1 MYDDSTRRLL
11 QAAPNLDG
19 LDAAVMDELLT
30 QAHIA
35 LATARVEAQDD
46 GAAIQ
51 TLDRVRRLAA
61 TFEAYVVLGLKP
73 DQTRAAA
80 FVAASAHQ
88 IIAQTADRR
97 GQNATLLSSDAVDAT
112 LSSTLLFLIA
122 ERTADAAEAA
132 VRLKAKGEKSAV
144 RRSLILTVREFAR
157 NDLEKVTERDLDSD
171 TISDG
176 ESREIATDL
185 LYRECT
191 HAIRLL
197 ACEAIGKG
205 EPGVEEADPVL
216 QHLNRVVELAL
227 ATEDAAIGEI
237 SGPIHFNFAGPYHL
251 ANLIYRLVGG
261 VRSAMLI
268 TTPSPSGANP
278 QAWQSWLETQARAR
292 PFLWTN
298 HLKAVGSGYLDRGR
312 SMVMTSP
319 TGSGKTTLSVLKIA
333 ATRCAN
339 ESVIYLAP
347 THALVDQ
354 VETDLSGE
362 VGNLETTS
370 VEELDLDD
378 IGDRLPAVSVMTP
391 ERCLA
396 LLGAAPELFD
406 QVGLLVFDEFHLIG
420 ASGVDGL
427 AAADGRAVDAMLALM
442 TFIARRPNADLLLL
456 SAMVSNGREIS
467 DWLGQITNRNVD
479 VFDDPWKPTRQLRS
493 CVIYDRG
500 EVSAASLEALA
511 KETATARETVPA
523 RPYGLF
529 SLVAGWH
536 PTRTEKLVVRPLTD
550 RTPPLKQTPAGR
562 LKSNRNVVAAEIA
575 SDFAAAGKRV
585 IVFCENPGACSS
597 VARTV
602 NSLVETANIPLDETQ
617 AALQEAILID
627 IGSPDAAFS
636 AADKRATVHH
646 GDLLPIER
654 RLTESVFRAH
664 GRTSDPD
671 LGLSVIA
678 ATSTIAQGL
687 NLPCDVVILA
697 GTDRSTADD
706 PSGNPRSDL
715 QPHEILNALGRA
727 GRAAY
732 AATGVAIVV
741 PAYVIPV
748 DTTNVR
754 LHPLQAPLPI
764 VFSGQDACDAILDP
778 IAMLLDQI
786 EIDGD
791 TDPRTQA
798 MIRRLTAV
806 TEDGN
811 TGFDRVAKSSLGFHV
826 RRARNEDEA
835 DEWLEA
841 RRGALAAAAA
851 RLVDPPVLDWQQD
864 LAVRN
869 GVPPEIIERL
879 NAALSVAPIA
889 ATTTTDWISWLLDS
903 AVKSPKDL
911 TLFIRKASLDTV
923 FNRSWKNH
931 PDPAAATGPVVEA
944 IKTMASMW
952 CAGRSLIEIEAF
964 VLAFVQ
970 ANEVNITQPAR
981 RSKTAQR
988 ARRFAIRILPDIGF
1002 LCGLFAQIVAHREL
1016 EDNSA
1021 TQQIVPMLQ
1030 RMIKAGD
1037 HDRHQAILR
1046 LEARDPSRVRSFKSC
1061 EDMRPRFTAGPMD
1074 TIEVVQNDIRTG
1086 IAIQMF
1092 SALDP

>member
-1 MYDDSTRRLL
+1 MFDDSSRRLL

-51 TLDRVRRLAA
+51 TLERVRRLAA

-88 IIAQTADRR
+88 IIAQTSDRR
-97 GQNATLLSSDAVDAT
+97 GQNPTLLSSDAVDAA

-122 ERTADAAEAA
+122 ERTADAAETA
-132 VRLKAKGEKSAV
+132 VRLRARGEKSAV
-144 RRSLILTVREFAR
+144 RRSLILSIREFAR
-157 NDLEKVTERDLDSD
+157 SDLKNVVERDLDSD
-171 TISDG
+171 AILEDD
-176 ESREIATDL
+176 SRETATDL
-185 LYRECT
+185 LYRECAC
-191 HAIRLL
+191 AIRLL
-197 ACEAIGKG
+197 AREAIG
-205 EPGVEEADPVL
+205 EVEAGAAETDPVF
-216 QHLNRVVELAL
+216 QHLNRVIELAL
-227 ATEDAAIGEI
+227 TTEDAAIDEI
-237 SGPIHFNFAGPYHL
+237 SGPIHLNFAGPYHL
-251 ANLIYRLVGG
+251 ASLIYRLVGG
-261 VRSAMLI
+261 VRSAMLL
-268 TTPSPSGANP
+268 TTPTPSGANP
-278 QAWQSWLETQARAR
+278 QAWQSWLETQAKAR

-298 HLKAVGSGYLDRGR
+298 HLKAVGTGYLDRGR

-333 ATRCAN
+333 AARCAN

-370 VEELDLDD
+370 VEEIDLDD

-456 SAMVSNGREIS
+456 SAMVSNGQEIA
-467 DWLGQITNRNVD
+467 DWLGQITDRNVD
-479 VFDDPWKPTRQLRS
+479 VFDDPWKPTRQLRY
-493 CVIYDRG
+493 CVIYDSG
-500 EVSAASLEALA
+500 EVSAASLEALGRD
-511 KETATARETVPA
+511 TATAREIVPV

-529 SLVAGWH
+529 SLIAGWH
-536 PTRTEKLVVRPLTD
+536 PNRTEKLVVRPLTD
-550 RTPPLKQTPAGR
+550 RMPPLKQTPAGR
-562 LKSNRNVVAAEIA
+562 VKSNRNVVAAEIA
-575 SDFAAAGKRV
+575 LDFATAGKRV

-597 VARTV
+597 VAKTV
-602 NSLVETANIPLDETQ
+602 NNIIDTANIPLDETQ
-617 AALQEAILID
+617 AAMQEAILLD
-627 IGSPDAAFS
+627 VGSPDAAFS
-636 AADKRATVHH
+636 PADKRATVHH

-664 GRTSDPD
+664 GRTNDPD

-706 PSGNPRSDL
+706 PSGNPRADL

-741 PAYVIPV
+741 PAYAIQV

-754 LHPLQAPLPI
+754 LHPQQAPLPI
-764 VFSGQDACDAILDP
+764 VFSAQDACDAILDP

-798 MIRRLTAV
+798 MIRRLTAI

-811 TGFDRVAKSSLGFHV
+811 TGFDQVAKSSFGYHI
-826 RRARNEDEA
+826 RRAGNEDDA
-835 DEWLEA
+835 DQWLEA

-851 RLVDPPVLDWQQD
+851 RLIDPPVLDWQQE

-869 GVPPEIIERL
+869 GVPPEIIDRL
-879 NAALSVAPIA
+879 NRALAEAPMA
-889 ATTTTDWISWLLDS
+889 ATATTDWISWLLDT
-903 AVKSPKDL
+903 AVQSPRDL
-911 TLFIRKASLDTV
+911 TLFVRKSSLDTV
-923 FNRSWKNH
+923 FNRAWKNH
-931 PDPAAATGPVVEA
+931 PDPAAATGPVVQA
-944 IKTMASMW
+944 IKDMASMW
-952 CAGRSLIEIEAF
+952 CAGRTVVEIESYVLTF
-964 VLAFVQ
+964 VH
-970 ANEVNITQPAR
+970 ANEVNFTKPAR
-981 RSKTAQR
+981 RSATAQR

-1002 LCGLFAQIVAHREL
+1002 LCGIFAQIVAHREI

-1021 TQQIVPMLQ
+1021 TQEVIPMLQ

-1037 HDRHQAILR
+1037 YDRHQAILR
-1046 LEARDPSRVRSFKSC
+1046 LEESDLSRVRSFRSC
-1061 EDMRPRFTAGPMD
+1061 EDMRPQFIAGSMD
-1074 TIEVVQNDIRTG
+1074 PVEAVQNDIRNG
-1086 IAIQMF
+1086 LAIQMF
-1092 SALDP
+1092 SAIDP